1 MSKEEYIE
9 YYKRTLKLN
18 PDNFS
23 KFYKIIDTKLLY
35 SFRIM
40 KTSFD
45 NIIRKKLEKYSF
57 LKKNKIF

>member
-9 YYKRTLKLN
+9 YYKRILKLN

-23 KFYKIIDTKLLY
+23 RFYKIIDTKLPY